1 MVMVPT
7 WTEMI
12 PGNKTRLVVLA
23 DDGRVPEALLD
34 PARKAPKL
42 YEAGRS
48 RCTTCFWSPQL
59 EHI

>member
-42 YEAGRS
+42 YEAGGGVPNRHVLLVTS
-48 RCTTCFWSPQL
+48 T
-59 EHI
+59 